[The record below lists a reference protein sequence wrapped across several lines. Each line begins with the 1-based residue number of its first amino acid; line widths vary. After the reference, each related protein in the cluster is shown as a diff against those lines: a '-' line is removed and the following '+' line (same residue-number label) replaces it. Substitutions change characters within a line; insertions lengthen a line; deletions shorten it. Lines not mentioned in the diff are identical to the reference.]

1 VPVGTFPAGFII
13 VKREASVN
21 DSTWERYGLAAG
33 IAFVVLVVVAALIG
47 GAPPKPTDSAAKILS
62 YFRDNQDALKVG
74 SYLNGLAAV
83 TFIWFLGSLWARL
96 RRAEVTSSRLS
107 VIALVGGIASVAF
120 AIVASGIVAYVALYV
135 GELGGSGAQ
144 AFYLLAT
151 VFLAF
156 SAFALAVFT
165 SATSVMILRY
175 PIVERFLGWVGEGI
189 ASLWLVAG
197 IGVADN
203 NAAIHTVG
211 FIAFLVWAGWLLI
224 LTVLLLTRDAAAVE
238 TTAH

>member
-1 VPVGTFPAGFII
+1 
-13 VKREASVN
+13 VN

-33 IAFVVLVVVAALIG
+33 IAFVILVVVAALIG
-47 GAPPKPTDSAAKILS
+47 GTPPKPTDSAAKILS

-96 RRAEVTSSRLS
+96 RRAEVTGSRLS

-120 AIVASGIVAYVALYV
+120 AIVAGGIVAYIALYV
-135 GELGGSGAQ
+135 GELGGSGTQ
-144 AFYLLAT
+144 AFYLLST

-156 SAFALAVFT
+156 SAFGLIVFT
-165 SATSVMILRY
+165 SATSVMLLRY
-175 PIVERFLGWVGEGI
+175 PIVEPFLGWVGEGI
-189 ASLWLVAG
+189 AVLWLVAG

-203 NAAIHTVG
+203 DTAIHTVG
-211 FIAFLVWAGWLLI
+211 NIAFLVWAAWILV
-224 LTVLLLTRDAAAVE
+224 LTVLLLTRDTAAAD
-238 TTAH
+238 TTKH